1 VTVQAEPPALE
12 TAPREAKKVGRRTDE
27 VLRAFHEET
36 DIVKAYDARLL
47 GRLWPFVRPHAAQ
60 LYVSFFLLLVTAALS
75 IVRPL
80 IMRSIIDSA
89 AIARDPTRMMRGSY
103 LLLAVVVVEQ
113 TLTFFQM
120 YSMQL
125 AGARS
130 MADLRAHVFKF
141 LHGLRLGFFDR
152 QPIGRLVTRVTN
164 DVDAI
169 SELFAS
175 GALNAV
181 GDLVRLAGIVV
192 MMMLVDWK
200 LSLIAF
206 AALPPVALFVNR
218 IRHGSRKAYRDIR
231 TKTARLNAFLN
242 EQVSGM
248 AVVQAFGRE
257 KAAAAE
263 FDETNRAYRDANFR
277 SIKFEATLDA
287 AIEMVT
293 MVCVALVLISAGVR
307 ASSVGTIVAFFAY
320 IRQFFE
326 PISNLS
332 QRYTLMQSAMTGAER
347 VFELLATSEV
357 DAPSAL
363 RSAFDEPKVSSRGD
377 AAFEL
382 DHVEFEYKKGVQVLH
397 QVSLCARRGEKI
409 AIVGATGSGKTTIAS
424 LLLRLY
430 EASSGTVRVLGRDVR
445 SYGRSELRQSF
456 AVVPQDVYL
465 FPGSIATNVAVG
477 DGSPDRARVEEALD
491 HVSGLDLFAR
501 REGGLDARVEERG
514 SNFSAGERQL
524 IAFARALYKNP
535 PILILDEATASVD
548 SDTES
553 RLQRALAAL
562 MEGRT
567 ALIIAH
573 RLSTIR
579 AVDRIIVLS
588 KGRVVE
594 EGRHD
599 ELLARNGLYARLYRL
614 KSAQDAEHLE
624 AS

>member
-1 VTVQAEPPALE
+1 MTTKIETPPLGRASREPP
-12 TAPREAKKVGRRTDE
+12 KKVRRTDE

-47 GRLWPFVRPHAAQ
+47 ARLSPFVRPHATQ
-60 LYVSFFLLLVTAALS
+60 LYVSLFLLLVTAAMSL
-75 IVRPL
+75 VRPL
-80 IMRSIIDSA
+80 IMRSMIDQGA
-89 AIARDPTRMMRGSY
+89 LTKNTTVMLHGGY
-103 LLLAVVVVEQ
+103 LLLGVVFVEQ
-113 TLTFFQM
+113 TLAFFQM
-120 YSMQL
+120 YSMQI
-125 AGARS
+125 AGARA
-130 MADLRAHVFKF
+130 MADLRTHVFRF

-164 DVDAI
+164 DIDAI

-181 GDLVRLAGIVV
+181 GDLVRLVGIVV
-192 MMMLVDWK
+192 MMLFLDWR

-248 AVVQAFGRE
+248 SVVQAFGRE
-257 KAAAAE
+257 KAAAGE

-277 SIKFEATLDA
+277 SIKYEATLDA
-287 AIEMVT
+287 AIEMVSSI
-293 MVCVALVLISAGVR
+293 CVALVLISAGMR
-307 ASSVGTIVAFFAY
+307 ASSVGTVVAFFAY

-332 QRYTLMQSAMTGAER
+332 QRYTLMQSALTGAER
-347 VFELLATSEV
+347 VFELLESTEV
-357 DAPSAL
+357 DAPTPMRMTPEEA
-363 RSAFDEPKVSSRGD
+363 RVSSRGET
-377 AAFEL
+377 AFEL
-382 DHVEFEYKKGVQVLH
+382 DHVDFEYKTGAPVLH
-397 QVSLCARRGEKI
+397 QVTVAARRGEKI

-430 EASSGTVRVLGRDVR
+430 EATSGSVRVLGRDVR
-445 SYGRSELRQSF
+445 TYSRSELRQNF

-465 FPGSIATNVAVG
+465 FPGTIATNVAVG
-477 DGSPDRARVEEALD
+477 DKTPDRARVEAALK

-514 SNFSAGERQL
+514 A
-524 IAFARALYKNP
+524 
-535 PILILDEATASVD
+535 
-548 SDTES
+548 
-553 RLQRALAAL
+553 
-562 MEGRT
+562 RT

-594 EGRHD
+594 EGRHE

-614 KSAQDAEHLE
+614 KTAQDAEHLE